1 MGEVVDTGLVPGE
14 TIVRPY
20 AFIQGDATPD
30 LRKILASDSVFKNPK
45 MPRVVVEE
53 ISNPNTPEMNKIR
66 KSMDRIVDSFHA
78 TLYNEPIG
86 KLERSPI
93 FAELYYNWVDELSE
107 SLDKNSIDKI
117 IESIRTSA
125 ADYAGG
131 PRKPERLVGEKTA
144 GNPRH
149 PVDIAAELKAP
160 VLGLYGSADT
170 GIPLESVD
178 KMRQALAAA
187 GSKNLAAKASRFE
200 IYLDAPHAF
209 HADYRETY
217 RAGPAAD
224 GWVKCLDW
232 FKRNG
237 VA

>member
-1 MGEVVDTGLVPGE
+1 
-14 TIVRPY
+14 
-20 AFIQGDATPD
+20 
-30 LRKILASDSVFKNPK
+30 
-45 MPRVVVEE
+45 
-53 ISNPNTPEMNKIR
+53 
-66 KSMDRIVDSFHA
+66 
-78 TLYNEPIG
+78 
-86 KLERSPI
+86 
-93 FAELYYNWVDELSE
+93 
-107 SLDKNSIDKI
+107 
-117 IESIRTSA
+117 
-125 ADYAGG
+125 
-131 PRKPERLVGEKTA
+131 LVGEKTA

-187 GSKNLAAKASRFE
+187 GSKNLEAKASRFE

-237 VA
+237 VV